1 MKKEI
6 ELLAPAGSYDIAV
19 AAINA
24 GADAVYLGGEQF
36 GARANAENLN
46 TEEII
51 DVLNYAH
58 LTERKVY
65 LTINT
70 LLKNSEI
77 ENDLYNF
84 LRPLYENGLD
94 SVIVQDV
101 GVILFVK
108 KHFPDLRIH
117 ASTQM
122 TVTGRKTVDWLKE
135 LGVKRVVLPRELSID
150 EIKDIKG
157 SDLEIESFVHG
168 ALCYC
173 YSGQCLLSSFIGG
186 RSGNRGR
193 CAQPCRL
200 PYDVM
205 YDGMLINDA
214 DEKYILSPKDICA
227 LYLLP
232 DIIDAGVTSLK
243 IEGRMKKKEYVCGVV
258 SIYRK
263 YLDMILSGEK
273 FEVDESDIKLL
284 MDLFNRHGFNESYFY
299 TKNGR
304 EMMSLKEPAFRE
316 ENREYVEHLRET
328 YSNKKLKKSIDLK
341 VTCKV
346 NEPLQM
352 VGKIDGEEI
361 KMEGAIVEEAKSM
374 PLSTE
379 VLDKHIRKTGNT
391 DFVFNDIEYDLD
403 ENTFLPVSE
412 INDVRRAF
420 LHKVLEVSLKKFKRE
435 LPEVDD
441 NKNDESNETIEDYSN
456 PSINVSVSSFD
467 QLNETLA
474 SDFVERVYI
483 DLNLFPI
490 DDLSEAIT
498 MVKEK
503 GCKVFIALPFVAR
516 RDDIKLIKNLY
527 LKAIKEVDGVLIRN
541 IEQYFYLQKL
551 VDIDFVFDYNVY
563 VWNNETKSYYAGLN
577 VETTVPVELNEA
589 ELINRGIECE
599 EFIAYGYMPMMISAN
614 CAFKTLNR
622 CEKNNDRYSLSDK
635 INNDFVVRCNCTHC
649 YNVMYNCN
657 ATSLFK
663 FKDDIKKLNPKSIRI
678 SFTNESGKLTKQIME
693 LTERSFVNDE
703 LVEDL
708 PNTTRGHFKRG
719 VL

>member
-1 MKKEI
+1 MKREV
-6 ELLAPAGSYDIAV
+6 ELLAPAGSYDIAI

-24 GADAVYLGGEQF
+24 GADAIYLGGENF
-36 GARANAENLN
+36 GARANAENL
-46 TEEII
+46 TQDEII

-58 LTERKVY
+58 LNGRKVY

-70 LLKNSEI
+70 LLKNKEI
-77 ENDLYNF
+77 NNNLLSF
-84 LRPLYENGLD
+84 VRPLYENGLD

-101 GVILFVK
+101 GVLLFIK
-108 KHFPDLRIH
+108 KHFPDLKIH

-122 TVTGRKTVDWLKE
+122 TISGKETVKWLKD
-135 LGVKRVVLPRELSID
+135 LGVERVVLPREFSVD
-150 EIKDIKG
+150 EIKDLKG
-157 SDLEIESFVHG
+157 IDIEIESFVHG

-200 PYDVM
+200 PYDVI

-232 DIIDAGVTSLK
+232 DIIDSGVASLK

-263 YLDMILSGEK
+263 YLDAILEGEK
-273 FEVDESDIKLL
+273 FDVDENDIKLL

-316 ENREYVEHLRET
+316 ENREFTDYLREK
-328 YSNKKLKKSIDLK
+328 YSNKTLMKPLYIGVK
-341 VTCKV
+341 CKV
-346 NEPLQM
+346 GESFEIFGE
-352 VGKIDGEEI
+352 VDGEEI
-361 KMEGAIVEEAKSM
+361 KVTGAEVEEAQKS
-374 PLSTE
+374 PLDIET
-379 VLDKHIRKTGNT
+379 LNKHVNKTGNT
-391 DFVFNDIEYDLD
+391 DFVFADIEYDMD
-403 ENTFLPVSE
+403 DNTFLPVSE
-412 INDVRRAF
+412 INDVRRKYLDLAHEKA
-420 LHKVLEVSLKKFKRE
+420 LAKFKRE
-435 LPEVDD
+435 YEEVETEEIE
-441 NKNDESNETIEDYSN
+441 KKTNDGQR
-456 PSINVSVSSFD
+456 SINVSVSSFD
-467 QLNETLA
+467 QLKETL
-474 SDFVERVYI
+474 SRSFIDKVYI
-483 DLNLFPI
+483 DLNLFPL
-490 DDLSEAIT
+490 DDVSNAMEL
-498 MVKEK
+498 VKEK
-503 GCKVFIALPFVAR
+503 NLSVYLALPFVGR
-516 RDDIKLIKNLY
+516 KDDLKIIKDNYLKLIK
-527 LKAIKEVDGVLIRN
+527 ESDGVLIRN
-541 IEQYFYLQKL
+541 IEQYFKLKDL

-563 VWNNETKSYYAGLN
+563 VWNDETKNYYGSFD
-577 VETTVPVELNEA
+577 VTTTVPVELNEA
-589 ELINRGIECE
+589 ELIERGVETE
-599 EFIAYGYMPMMISAN
+599 EFIAYGFIPMMISAN
-614 CAFKTLNR
+614 CAFRTLNR
-622 CEKNNDRYSLSDK
+622 CEKNNDRYALSDK
-635 INNDFVVRCNCTHC
+635 INNEFVVRCNCTHC

-663 FKDDIKKLNPKSIRI
+663 FKDDIEKLNPASIRI
-678 SFTNESGKLTKQIME
+678 SFTNESAKFSSQVLD
-693 LTERSFVNDE
+693 LAERAFVEGE

>member
-1 MKKEI
+1 MKRDI
-6 ELLAPAGSYDIAV
+6 ELLAPAGSYDIAI

-24 GADAVYLGGEQF
+24 GADAIYLGGENF

-58 LTERKVY
+58 LNGRKVY

-70 LLKNSEI
+70 LLKNKEI
-77 ENDLYNF
+77 NNNLYDF

-101 GVILFVK
+101 GVLLFVK
-108 KHFPDLRIH
+108 KHFPELKIH

-122 TVTGRKTVDWLKE
+122 TISGKETVKWLKD
-135 LGVKRVVLPRELSID
+135 LGVERVVLPRELSID
-150 EIKDIKG
+150 EIKDLKG
-157 SDLEIESFVHG
+157 IDIEIESFVHG

-200 PYDVM
+200 PYDVI
-205 YDGMLINDA
+205 YDGMLINES

-232 DIIDAGVTSLK
+232 EIINSGVTSLK
-243 IEGRMKKKEYVCGVV
+243 IEGRMKNKEYVCGVV

-263 YLDMILSGEK
+263 YLDAILDGEK
-273 FEVDESDIKLL
+273 FKVEESDIKLL

-304 EMMSLKEPAFRE
+304 DMISLKEPAFRE
-316 ENREYVEHLRET
+316 ENREFTDYLRDK
-328 YSNKKLKKSIDLK
+328 YSNKTLTKSLYIDVK
-341 VTCKV
+341 CKV
-346 NEPLQM
+346 GEPFEISGE
-352 VGKIDGEEI
+352 VDDEEI
-361 KMEGAIVEEAKSM
+361 KVEGAIVEEAQNM
-374 PLSTE
+374 PLELET
-379 VLDKHIRKTGNT
+379 LNKHVNKTGNT
-391 DFVFNDIEYDLD
+391 DFVFADIDYDMD
-403 ENTFLPVSE
+403 DNAFLPVSE
-412 INDVRRAF
+412 INDARRNYLDLAYDK
-420 LHKVLEVSLKKFKRE
+420 LLAKFKRE
-435 LPEVDD
+435 CEKVEETEK
-441 NKNDESNETIEDYSN
+441 KNIVGSDENRIIT
-456 PSINVSVSSFD
+456 VSVSSFD
-467 QLNETLA
+467 QLKETL
-474 SDFVERVYI
+474 SRDFVDRVYI
-483 DLNLFPI
+483 DLNLFPY
-490 DDLSEAIT
+490 DDLYNGMEL
-498 MVKEK
+498 VKENK
-503 GCKVFIALPFVAR
+503 KQCYLALPFVAR
-516 RDDIKLIKNLY
+516 KNDIKILKDNYIKQ
-527 LKAIKEVDGVLIRN
+527 IKESDGVLIRN
-541 IEQYFYLQKL
+541 IEQYFMLKDL
-551 VDIDFVFDYNVY
+551 VDIDFIFDYNVY
-563 VWNNETKSYYAGLN
+563 VWNDETKNYFKEFDITS
-577 VETTVPVELNEA
+577 TVPVELNEA
-589 ELINRGIECE
+589 ELIDRGVEDE
-599 EFIAYGYMPMMISAN
+599 EFIAYGFMPMMISAN

-622 CEKNNDRYSLSDK
+622 CEKNNDRYALSDK
-635 INNDFVVRCNCTHC
+635 INNEFVVRCNCEHC

-663 FKDDIKKLNPKSIRI
+663 YKDDIEKLNPKSIRI
-678 SFTNESGKLTKQIME
+678 SLTNESAKLSSQV
-693 LTERSFVNDE
+693 LDLAERAFVAGE

>member
-1 MKKEI
+1 MKREI
-6 ELLAPAGSYDIAV
+6 ELLAPAGSYDIAI

-24 GADAVYLGGEQF
+24 GADAVYLGGENF

-58 LTERKVY
+58 LNGRKVY

-70 LLKNSEI
+70 LLKNKEI
-77 ENDLYNF
+77 YNDLYDF

-94 SVIVQDV
+94 SVIVQDI
-101 GVILFVK
+101 GVLLFVK
-108 KHFPDLRIH
+108 NHFPDLKIH

-122 TVTGRKTVDWLKE
+122 TISGNETVKWLKE
-135 LGVKRVVLPRELSID
+135 LGAKRVVLPRELSID
-150 EIKDIKG
+150 EIKDLKG
-157 SDLEIESFVHG
+157 NDIEIETFVHG

-200 PYDVM
+200 PYDVI
-205 YDGMLINDA
+205 YDGMLINEA

-263 YLDMILSGEK
+263 YLDMILAGEK
-273 FEVDESDIKLL
+273 FKVEESDIKLL
-284 MDLFNRHGFNESYFY
+284 IDLFNRHGFNESYYY

-304 EMMSLKEPAFRE
+304 DMISLKEPAFRE
-316 ENREYVEHLRET
+316 ENREFTEYLREK
-328 YSNKKLKKSIDLK
+328 YSNKILKKPLYIDVK
-341 VTCKV
+341 CKV
-346 NEPLQM
+346 GEPFEISGE
-352 VGKIDGEEI
+352 VNDEEI
-361 KMEGAIVEEAKSM
+361 KVEGCVVEEAQNS
-374 PLSTE
+374 PLDVET
-379 VLDKHIRKTGNT
+379 LHKHINKTGNT
-391 DFVFNDIEYDLD
+391 DFVFVEPNYEIEG
-403 ENTFLPVSE
+403 EGFLPVSE
-412 INDVRRAF
+412 INDIRRQF
-420 LHKVLEVSLKKFKRE
+420 LNLANEKLLANFKRE
-435 LPEVDD
+435 CEE
-441 NKNDESNETIEDYSN
+441 KEETEIETTESENDSRQIT
-456 PSINVSVSSFD
+456 VSVSSFD
-467 QLNETLA
+467 QLKETL
-474 SDFVERVYI
+474 SRDFVDRVYI
-483 DLNLFPI
+483 DLNLFPL
-490 DDLSEAIT
+490 DDVDNAMELVRENKKSLY
-498 MVKEK
+498 
-503 GCKVFIALPFVAR
+503 FALPFVAR
-516 RDDIKLIKNLY
+516 KDDIKLLKDNY
-527 LKAIKEVDGVLIRN
+527 LKIIKESDGVLIRN
-541 IEQYFYLQKL
+541 IEQYFILKDL

-563 VWNNETKSYYAGLN
+563 VWNDETKDYYKDF
-577 VETTVPVELNEA
+577 EITSTVPVELNEA
-589 ELINRGIECE
+589 ELIERGVTDE
-599 EFIAYGYMPMMISAN
+599 EFIAYGFIPMMISAN

-622 CEKNNDRYSLSDK
+622 CEKNNDRYALSDK
-635 INNDFVVRCNCTHC
+635 INNEFVVRCNCTHC

-663 FKDDIKKLNPKSIRI
+663 FKDDINKLNPKSIRI
-678 SFTNESGKLTKQIME
+678 SLTNESAKLSSQVLD
-693 LTERSFVNDE
+693 LTERAFVAGE

>member
-1 MKKEI
+1 MKRDV
-6 ELLAPAGSYDIAV
+6 ELLAPAGSYDIAI

-24 GADAVYLGGEQF
+24 GADAVYLGGENF

-46 TEEII
+46 TEEIV

-58 LTERKVY
+58 LNGRKVY

-70 LLKNSEI
+70 LLKNKEI
-77 ENDLYNF
+77 KNNLYDF

-101 GVILFVK
+101 GVLLFVK
-108 KHFPDLRIH
+108 KHFPNLKIH

-122 TVTGRKTVDWLKE
+122 TISGKETVKWLKD
-135 LGVKRVVLPRELSID
+135 LGAERVVLPRELSID
-150 EIKDIKG
+150 EIKDLKG
-157 SDLEIESFVHG
+157 TDIEIESFVHG

-200 PYDVM
+200 PYDVI
-205 YDGMLINDA
+205 YDGMLINES

-263 YLDMILSGEK
+263 YLDMILNGEK
-273 FEVDESDIKLL
+273 FEVEESDIKLL

-304 EMMSLKEPAFRE
+304 EMISLKEPAFRE
-316 ENREYVEHLRET
+316 ENREFTEYLRDK
-328 YSNKKLKKSIDLK
+328 YSNKTLMKPLYINVK
-341 VTCKV
+341 CKV
-346 NEPLQM
+346 GEPFEISGE
-352 VGKIDGEEI
+352 VDGEQI
-361 KMEGAIVEEAKSM
+361 TVSGSDVEEAQNM
-374 PLSTE
+374 PLE
-379 VLDKHIRKTGNT
+379 LDTLNKHVNKTGNT
-391 DFVFNDIEYDLD
+391 DFVFEDIEYDMD
-403 ENTFLPVSE
+403 DNTFLPVSE
-412 INDVRRAF
+412 INDVRRKY
-420 LHKVLEVSLKKFKRE
+420 LDLVYEKSLAKFKRE
-435 LPEVDD
+435 CEEIEETEAVKEET
-441 NKNDESNETIEDYSN
+441 NNEQRLIT
-456 PSINVSVSSFD
+456 VSVSSFD
-467 QLNETLA
+467 QLKETL
-474 SDFVERVYI
+474 SRDFVDRVYI
-483 DLNLFPI
+483 DLNLFPF
-490 DDLSEAIT
+490 DDVENGIELI
-498 MVKEK
+498 KEK
-503 GCKVFIALPFVAR
+503 NIKVYLALPYVAR
-516 RDDIKLIKNLY
+516 KNDIKLIKDNY
-527 LKAIKEVDGVLIRN
+527 LKIIKQTDGVLIRN
-541 IEQYFYLQKL
+541 IEQYFFLKDL
-551 VDIDFVFDYNVY
+551 VDIDYVFDYNVY
-563 VWNNETKSYYAGLN
+563 VWNDETKQYYDSLDI
-577 VETTVPVELNEA
+577 TSTVPVELNEA
-589 ELINRGIECE
+589 ELIERGVTNE
-599 EFIAYGYMPMMISAN
+599 EFIAYGFIPMMISAN

-622 CEKNNDRYSLSDK
+622 CEKKNDRYALSDK
-635 INNDFVVRCNCTHC
+635 INNEFVVRCNCTHC

-663 FKDDIKKLNPKSIRI
+663 YKDDIEKLNPRSIRI
-678 SFTNESGKLTKQIME
+678 SLTNESAKLSSQVLD
-693 LTERSFVNDE
+693 LTERAFVAGE

>member
-1 MKKEI
+1 MKKDI
-6 ELLAPAGSYDIAV
+6 ELLAPAGSYDIAI

-24 GADAVYLGGEQF
+24 GADAVYLGGENF

-58 LTERKVY
+58 LNGRKVY

-70 LLKNSEI
+70 LLKNKEI
-77 ENDLYNF
+77 KNDLYDF
-84 LRPLYENGLD
+84 LCPLYENGLD
-94 SVIVQDV
+94 SVIVQDI
-101 GVILFVK
+101 GVLLFVK
-108 KHFPDLRIH
+108 KHFPDLKIH

-122 TVTGRKTVDWLKE
+122 TISGKETVKWLKD
-135 LGVKRVVLPRELSID
+135 LGAERVVLPRELSID
-150 EIKDIKG
+150 EIKDLKG
-157 SDLEIESFVHG
+157 TDVEIESFVHG

-200 PYDVM
+200 PYDVI
-205 YDGMLINDA
+205 YDGMLINEA

-263 YLDMILSGEK
+263 YLDMILDGENFK
-273 FEVDESDIKLL
+273 VEESDIKLL

-304 EMMSLKEPAFRE
+304 DMMSLKEPAFRE
-316 ENREYVEHLRET
+316 ENREFTEYIRDK
-328 YSNKKLKKSIDLK
+328 YSNKTLTKPLYINVK
-341 VTCKV
+341 CKV
-346 NEPLQM
+346 GDLFEIS
-352 VGKIDGEEI
+352 GKVDGEFI
-361 KMEGAIVEEAKSM
+361 TVTGSIVDEAQNM
-374 PLSTE
+374 PLELET
-379 VLDKHIRKTGNT
+379 LNKHINKTGNT
-391 DFVFNDIEYDLD
+391 DFVFEDIEYDMD
-403 ENTFLPVSE
+403 DNAFIPVSE
-412 INDVRRAF
+412 INDVRRKYLDLAYE
-420 LHKVLEVSLKKFKRE
+420 KSLAKFKRE
-435 LPEVDD
+435 CEEVEE
-441 NKNDESNETIEDYSN
+441 KETVKEKVMDEQRLIT
-456 PSINVSVSSFD
+456 VSVSTFD
-467 QLNETLA
+467 QLKETL
-474 SDFVERVYI
+474 SRDFVDRVYI
-483 DLNLFPI
+483 DLNLFPF
-490 DDLSEAIT
+490 DDVENGLELA
-498 MVKEK
+498 KEK
-503 GCKVFIALPFVAR
+503 NISVYIALPYVAR
-516 RDDIKLIKNLY
+516 KDDIKIIKDNY
-527 LKAIKEVDGVLIRN
+527 LKIIKDSDGVLVRN
-541 IEQYFYLQKL
+541 IEQYFFLKDL

-563 VWNNETKSYYAGLN
+563 VWNDETKNYYDSFN
-577 VETTVPVELNEA
+577 VTSTVPVELNEA
-589 ELINRGIECE
+589 ELLDRGVDEE
-599 EFIAYGYMPMMISAN
+599 EFIAYGFIPMMISAN
-614 CAFKTLNR
+614 CAFKTLDR
-622 CEKNNDRYSLSDK
+622 CEKKNDRYALSDK
-635 INNDFVVRCNCTHC
+635 INNEFVVRCNCTLC

-663 FKDDIKKLNPKSIRI
+663 YKDDIEKLNPKSIRI
-678 SFTNESGKLTKQIME
+678 ALTNESAKLSSQV
-693 LTERSFVNDE
+693 LDLAERAFVAGE

>member
-1 MKKEI
+1 MKREI
-6 ELLAPAGSYDIAV
+6 ELLAPAGSYDIAI

-24 GADAVYLGGEQF
+24 GADAIYLGGENF
-36 GARANAENLN
+36 GARANAENLT

-58 LTERKVY
+58 FNERKVY

-70 LLKNSEI
+70 LLKNKEI
-77 ENDLYNF
+77 RNDLYDF
-84 LRPLYENGLD
+84 LCPLYENGLD
-94 SVIVQDV
+94 SVIVQDI
-101 GVILFVK
+101 GVLSFVK
-108 KHFPDLRIH
+108 KHFPELKIH

-122 TVTGRKTVDWLKE
+122 TISGKETVKWLKD
-135 LGVKRVVLPRELSID
+135 LGAERVVLPRELSVD
-150 EIKDIKG
+150 EIKELKGTDI
-157 SDLEIESFVHG
+157 EIESFVHG

-200 PYDVM
+200 PYDVI
-205 YDGMLINDA
+205 YDGMLINEA

-263 YLDMILSGEK
+263 YLDAILDGEK
-273 FEVDESDIKLL
+273 YEVDEADIKLL

-316 ENREYVEHLRET
+316 ENREFTDLLREK
-328 YSNKKLKKSIDLK
+328 YSNKILMKPLEANVK
-341 VTCKV
+341 CKV
-346 NEPLQM
+346 GDPFEIS
-352 VGKIDGEEI
+352 GEIDDEEI
-361 KMEGAIVEEAKSM
+361 KVEGSVVEEAKNM
-374 PLSTE
+374 PLDLET
-379 VLDKHIRKTGNT
+379 LNKHVNKTGNT
-391 DFVFNDIEYDLD
+391 NFVFADIEYDID
-403 ENTFLPVSE
+403 DNTFLAVSD
-412 INDVRRAF
+412 INDTRRKF
-420 LHKVLEVSLKKFKRE
+420 LDLALEKSLAKFKRE
-435 LPEVDD
+435 CEKIEENMDD
-441 NKNDESNETIEDYSN
+441 NSDKASDEKMM
-456 PSINVSVSSFD
+456 INVSVSSFD
-467 QLNETLA
+467 QLKETL
-474 SDFVERVYI
+474 SRDFVDRVYI
-483 DLNLFPI
+483 DLNLFPLE
-490 DDLSEAIT
+490 DVENAIELI
-498 MVKEK
+498 KENK
-503 GCKVFIALPFVAR
+503 KSVHIALPFVAR
-516 RDDIKLIKNLY
+516 KDDIKLIKDNY
-527 LKAIKEVDGVLIRN
+527 LKYVKESDGVLIRN
-541 IEQYFYLQKL
+541 IEQYFYLKDL

-563 VWNNETKSYYAGLN
+563 VWNEETKN
-577 VETTVPVELNEA
+577 VYKDFNITSTVPVELNEA
-589 ELINRGIECE
+589 ELIDRGVNGE
-599 EFIAYGYMPMMISAN
+599 EFIAYGFMPMMISAN

-622 CEKNNDRYSLSDK
+622 CEKNNDRYALSDK
-635 INNDFVVRCNCTHC
+635 INNEFVVRCNCAHC

-663 FKDDIKKLNPKSIRI
+663 YKDDIKKLNPKSIRI
-678 SFTNESGKLTKQIME
+678 SLTNESAKLSNQVLD
-693 LTERSFVNDE
+693 LTERSFVADE

>member
-1 MKKEI
+1 MKRDV
-6 ELLAPAGSYDIAV
+6 ELLAPAGSYDIAI

-24 GADAVYLGGEQF
+24 GADAVYLGGENF

-46 TEEII
+46 IEEII

-58 LTERKVY
+58 LNGRKVY

-70 LLKNSEI
+70 LLKNKEI
-77 ENDLYNF
+77 KNDLYDF

-101 GVILFVK
+101 GVLLFVK
-108 KHFPDLRIH
+108 KHFPDLKIH

-122 TVTGRKTVDWLKE
+122 TISGKETVKWLKD
-135 LGVKRVVLPRELSID
+135 LGAERVVLPRELSID
-150 EIKDIKG
+150 EIKDLKSTDI
-157 SDLEIESFVHG
+157 EIESFVHG

-200 PYDVM
+200 PYDVI
-205 YDGMLINDA
+205 YDGMLINES

-263 YLDMILSGEK
+263 YLDMILNGEK
-273 FEVDESDIKLL
+273 FEVEESDIKLL

-304 EMMSLKEPAFRE
+304 EMISLKEPAFRE
-316 ENREYVEHLRET
+316 ENREFTEYLRDK
-328 YSNKKLKKSIDLK
+328 YSNKTLMKPLYINVK
-341 VTCKV
+341 CKV
-346 NEPLQM
+346 GDPFEISGE
-352 VGKIDGEEI
+352 VDGDQI
-361 KMEGAIVEEAKSM
+361 TVSGSDVEEAQNM
-374 PLSTE
+374 PLE
-379 VLDKHIRKTGNT
+379 LDTLNKHVSKTGNT
-391 DFVFNDIEYDLD
+391 DFVFEDIEYDMD
-403 ENTFLPVSE
+403 DNTFLPVSE
-412 INDVRRAF
+412 INDVRRKYLDLAYE
-420 LHKVLEVSLKKFKRE
+420 KSLAKFKRE
-435 LPEVDD
+435 CEDIEETEAVRDETD
-441 NKNDESNETIEDYSN
+441 NGERLIT
-456 PSINVSVSSFD
+456 VSVSSFD
-467 QLNETLA
+467 QLKETL
-474 SDFVERVYI
+474 SRDFVDRVYI
-483 DLNLFPI
+483 DLNLFPF
-490 DDLSEAIT
+490 DDVENGIELI
-498 MVKEK
+498 KEK
-503 GCKVFIALPFVAR
+503 NINVYLALPYVAR
-516 RDDIKLIKNLY
+516 KNDIKLIKDNY
-527 LKAIKEVDGVLIRN
+527 LKIIKQTDGVLIRN
-541 IEQYFYLQKL
+541 IEQYFFLKDL

-563 VWNNETKSYYAGLN
+563 VWNDETKQYYDSLDI
-577 VETTVPVELNEA
+577 TSTVPVELNEA
-589 ELINRGIECE
+589 ELIERGVTNE
-599 EFIAYGYMPMMISAN
+599 EFIAYGFIPMMISAN

-622 CEKNNDRYSLSDK
+622 CEKKNDRYTLSDK
-635 INNDFVVRCNCTHC
+635 INNEFVVRCNCTHC

-663 FKDDIKKLNPKSIRI
+663 FKDDIEKLNPKSIRI
-678 SFTNESGKLTKQIME
+678 SLTNESAKLSSQV
-693 LTERSFVNDE
+693 LDLAERAFVVGE

>member
-1 MKKEI
+1 MKREV
-6 ELLAPAGSYDIAV
+6 ELLAPAGSYDIAI

-24 GADAVYLGGEQF
+24 GADAVYLGGENF
-36 GARANAENLN
+36 GARANAENLK

-58 LTERKVY
+58 LNGRKVY

-70 LLKNSEI
+70 LLKNKEI
-77 ENDLYNF
+77 KNDLYDF

-94 SVIVQDV
+94 SVIVQDI
-101 GVILFVK
+101 GVLLFVK
-108 KHFPDLRIH
+108 KYFPELKIH

-122 TVTGRKTVDWLKE
+122 TIEGKETVKWLKN
-135 LGVKRVVLPRELSID
+135 LGAKRVVLPRELSID
-150 EIKDIKG
+150 EIKDLKG
-157 SDLEIESFVHG
+157 TDIEIESFVHG

-200 PYDVM
+200 PYDVL
-205 YDGMLINDA
+205 YDGMLINES

-263 YLDMILSGEK
+263 YLDAILDGEK
-273 FEVDESDIKLL
+273 FEVDENDIKLL
-284 MDLFNRHGFNESYFY
+284 MDLFNRHGFNESYYY
-299 TKNGR
+299 TKNSR
-304 EMMSLKEPAFRE
+304 EMISLKEPAFRE
-316 ENREYVEHLRET
+316 ENREYTDYLRDK
-328 YSNKKLKKSIDLK
+328 YSNKILVKPLNINVKCKVGEPFEIFGEVDDEELK
-341 VTCKV
+341 V
-346 NEPLQM
+346 
-352 VGKIDGEEI
+352 
-361 KMEGAIVEEAKSM
+361 EGAVVEEAQNM
-374 PLSTE
+374 PLELET
-379 VLDKHIRKTGNT
+379 LNKHVNKTGNT
-391 DFVFNDIEYDLD
+391 DFVFADIEYDLD
-403 ENTFLPVSE
+403 DNTFLPVSE
-412 INDVRRAF
+412 INDVRRKYLDLAYEKA
-420 LHKVLEVSLKKFKRE
+420 LAKFKRE
-435 LPEVDD
+435 CEEV
-441 NKNDESNETIEDYSN
+441 EETKQEEECVETEDR
-456 PSINVSVSSFD
+456 IITVSVSSFD
-467 QLNETLA
+467 QLKEAL
-474 SDFVERVYI
+474 SRDFVDRVYI
-483 DLNLFPI
+483 DLNLFPF
-490 DDLSEAIT
+490 DDVLNGMEL
-498 MVKEK
+498 VKE
-503 GCKVFIALPFVAR
+503 GNRKVYLALPYVAR
-516 RDDIKLIKNLY
+516 KDDIKIIKDDYLKLIKQS
-527 LKAIKEVDGVLIRN
+527 DGVLIRN
-541 IEQYFYLQKL
+541 IEQYFYLKDL

-563 VWNNETKSYYAGLN
+563 VWNDETKDYFKDFN
-577 VETTVPVELNEA
+577 VTSTVPVELNEA
-589 ELINRGIECE
+589 ELIDRGVNGE
-599 EFIAYGYMPMMISAN
+599 EFIAYGFIPMMISAN

-622 CEKNNDRYSLSDK
+622 CEKNNDRYALSDK
-635 INNDFVVRCNCTHC
+635 INNEFVVRCNCRHC

-678 SFTNESGKLTKQIME
+678 SLTNESAKLSSQVLD
-693 LTERSFVNDE
+693 LTERAFVAGE

>member
-1 MKKEI
+1 MKRDV
-6 ELLAPAGSYDIAV
+6 ELLAPAGSYDIAI

-24 GADAVYLGGEQF
+24 GADAVYLGGENF

-46 TEEII
+46 TEEIV

-58 LTERKVY
+58 LNGRKVY

-70 LLKNSEI
+70 LLKNKEI
-77 ENDLYNF
+77 KNDLYDF

-101 GVILFVK
+101 GVLLFVK
-108 KHFPDLRIH
+108 KHFPNLKIH

-122 TVTGRKTVDWLKE
+122 TISGKETVKWLKD
-135 LGVKRVVLPRELSID
+135 LGAERVVLPRELSID
-150 EIKDIKG
+150 EIKDLKG
-157 SDLEIESFVHG
+157 TDIEIESFVHG

-200 PYDVM
+200 PYDVI
-205 YDGMLINDA
+205 YDGMLINES

-263 YLDMILSGEK
+263 YLDMFLNGEK
-273 FEVDESDIKLL
+273 FEVEESDIKLL

-304 EMMSLKEPAFRE
+304 EMISLKEPAFRE
-316 ENREYVEHLRET
+316 ENREFTEYLRDK
-328 YSNKKLKKSIDLK
+328 YSNKTLMKPLYIDVK
-341 VTCKV
+341 CKV
-346 NEPLQM
+346 GEPFEISGE
-352 VGKIDGEEI
+352 VDGEQI
-361 KMEGAIVEEAKSM
+361 TVSGSDVEEAQNM
-374 PLSTE
+374 PLE
-379 VLDKHIRKTGNT
+379 LDTLNKHVNKTGNT
-391 DFVFNDIEYDLD
+391 DFVFEDIEYDMD
-403 ENTFLPVSE
+403 DNTFLPVSE
-412 INDVRRAF
+412 INDVRRKYLDLAYE
-420 LHKVLEVSLKKFKRE
+420 KSLAKFKRE
-435 LPEVDD
+435 CEEI
-441 NKNDESNETIEDYSN
+441 DEAEAVKEETNNEQRLIT
-456 PSINVSVSSFD
+456 VSVSSFD
-467 QLNETLA
+467 QLKETL
-474 SDFVERVYI
+474 SRDFVDRVYI
-483 DLNLFPI
+483 DLNLFPF
-490 DDLSEAIT
+490 DDVENGIEL
-498 MVKEK
+498 VKEK
-503 GCKVFIALPFVAR
+503 NIKVYLALPYVAR
-516 RDDIKLIKNLY
+516 KNDIKLIKDNY
-527 LKAIKEVDGVLIRN
+527 LKIIKQTDGVLIRN
-541 IEQYFYLQKL
+541 IEQHFFLKDL
-551 VDIDFVFDYNVY
+551 VDIDYVFDYNVY
-563 VWNNETKSYYAGLN
+563 VWNDETKRYYDSFDI
-577 VETTVPVELNEA
+577 TSTVPVELNEA
-589 ELINRGIECE
+589 ELIERGVTNE
-599 EFIAYGYMPMMISAN
+599 EFIAYGFIPMMISAN

-622 CEKNNDRYSLSDK
+622 CEKKNDRYALSDK
-635 INNDFVVRCNCTHC
+635 INNEFVVRCNCTHC

-663 FKDDIKKLNPKSIRI
+663 YKDDIEKLNPRSIRI
-678 SFTNESGKLTKQIME
+678 SLTNESAKLSSQVLD
-693 LTERSFVNDE
+693 LTERAFVAGE

>member
-1 MKKEI
+1 MKRDV
-6 ELLAPAGSYDIAV
+6 ELLAPAGSYDIAI

-24 GADAVYLGGEQF
+24 GADAVYLGGENF

-46 TEEII
+46 TEEIV

-58 LTERKVY
+58 LNGRKVY

-70 LLKNSEI
+70 LLKNKEI
-77 ENDLYNF
+77 KNNLYDF

-101 GVILFVK
+101 GVLLFVK
-108 KHFPDLRIH
+108 KHFPDLNIH

-122 TVTGRKTVDWLKE
+122 TISGKETVKWLKD
-135 LGVKRVVLPRELSID
+135 LGAERVVLPRELSID
-150 EIKDIKG
+150 EIKDLKG
-157 SDLEIESFVHG
+157 TDIEIESFVHG

-200 PYDVM
+200 PYDVI
-205 YDGMLINDA
+205 YDGMLINES

-263 YLDMILSGEK
+263 YLDMILNGEK
-273 FEVDESDIKLL
+273 FEVEESDIKLL

-304 EMMSLKEPAFRE
+304 EMISLKEPAFRE
-316 ENREYVEHLRET
+316 ENREFTEYLRDK
-328 YSNKKLKKSIDLK
+328 YSNKTLMKPLYINVK
-341 VTCKV
+341 CKV
-346 NEPLQM
+346 GEPFEISGE
-352 VGKIDGEEI
+352 VDGEQI
-361 KMEGAIVEEAKSM
+361 TVSGSDVEEAQNM
-374 PLSTE
+374 PLE
-379 VLDKHIRKTGNT
+379 LDTLNKHVNKTGNT
-391 DFVFNDIEYDLD
+391 DFVFEDIEYDMD
-403 ENTFLPVSE
+403 DNTFLPVSE
-412 INDVRRAF
+412 INDVRRKYLDLAYE
-420 LHKVLEVSLKKFKRE
+420 KSLAKFKRE
-435 LPEVDD
+435 CEEIEETEAVKEET
-441 NKNDESNETIEDYSN
+441 NNEQRLIT
-456 PSINVSVSSFD
+456 VSVSSFD
-467 QLNETLA
+467 QLKETL
-474 SDFVERVYI
+474 SRDFVDRVYI
-483 DLNLFPI
+483 DLNLFPF
-490 DDLSEAIT
+490 DDVENGIELI
-498 MVKEK
+498 KEK
-503 GCKVFIALPFVAR
+503 NIKVYLALPYVAR
-516 RDDIKLIKNLY
+516 KNDIKLIKDNY
-527 LKAIKEVDGVLIRN
+527 LKIIKQTDGVLIRN
-541 IEQYFYLQKL
+541 IEQYFFLKDL

-563 VWNNETKSYYAGLN
+563 VWNGETKQYYDSFGI
-577 VETTVPVELNEA
+577 TSTVPVELNEA
-589 ELINRGIECE
+589 ELIERGVTNE
-599 EFIAYGYMPMMISAN
+599 EFIAYGFIPMMISAN
-614 CAFKTLNR
+614 CAFKNLNR
-622 CEKNNDRYSLSDK
+622 CEKKNDRYALSDK
-635 INNDFVVRCNCTHC
+635 INNEFVVRCNCTHC

-663 FKDDIKKLNPKSIRI
+663 YKDDIEKLNPRSIRI
-678 SFTNESGKLTKQIME
+678 SLTNESAKLSSQVLD
-693 LTERSFVNDE
+693 LTERAFVAGE

>member
-1 MKKEI
+1 MKREI
-6 ELLAPAGSYDIAV
+6 ELLAPAGSYDIAI

-24 GADAVYLGGEQF
+24 GADAIYLGGENF
-36 GARANAENLN
+36 GARANAENLT

-58 LTERKVY
+58 LNERKVY

-70 LLKNSEI
+70 LLKNKEI
-77 ENDLYNF
+77 RNDLYGF
-84 LRPLYENGLD
+84 LCPLYENGLD
-94 SVIVQDV
+94 SVIVQDI
-101 GVILFVK
+101 GVLTFVK
-108 KHFPDLRIH
+108 KHFPNLKIH

-122 TVTGRKTVDWLKE
+122 TISGKETVKWLKD
-135 LGVKRVVLPRELSID
+135 LGAERVVLPRELSVD
-150 EIKDIKG
+150 EIKELKGTDI
-157 SDLEIESFVHG
+157 EIESFVHG

-200 PYDVM
+200 PYDVI
-205 YDGMLINDA
+205 YDGMLINEA

-263 YLDMILSGEK
+263 YLDSILDGEK
-273 FEVDESDIKLL
+273 YEVDEADIKLL

-316 ENREYVEHLRET
+316 ENREFTDLLREK
-328 YSNKKLKKSIDLK
+328 YSNKILMKPLEANVK
-341 VTCKV
+341 CKV
-346 NEPLQM
+346 GEPFEIS
-352 VGKIDGEEI
+352 GEIDDEEI
-361 KMEGAIVEEAKSM
+361 KVEGSVVEEAKNM
-374 PLSTE
+374 PLDLET
-379 VLDKHIRKTGNT
+379 LNKHVNKTGNT
-391 DFVFNDIEYDLD
+391 NFVFADIEYDID
-403 ENTFLPVSE
+403 DNTFLAVSD
-412 INDVRRAF
+412 INDTRRKF
-420 LHKVLEVSLKKFKRE
+420 LDLALEKSLAKFKRE
-435 LPEVDD
+435 CEKIEENMDD
-441 NKNDESNETIEDYSN
+441 NSDEASDEKMM
-456 PSINVSVSSFD
+456 INVSVSSFD
-467 QLNETLA
+467 QLKETL
-474 SDFVERVYI
+474 SRDFVDRVYI
-483 DLNLFPI
+483 DLNLFPL
-490 DDLSEAIT
+490 DDVENAIELI
-498 MVKEK
+498 KENK
-503 GCKVFIALPFVAR
+503 KSVHIALPFVAR
-516 RDDIKLIKNLY
+516 KDDIKLIKDNY
-527 LKAIKEVDGVLIRN
+527 LKCVKESDGVLIRN
-541 IEQYFYLQKL
+541 IEQYFYLKEL

-563 VWNNETKSYYAGLN
+563 VWNEETKN
-577 VETTVPVELNEA
+577 VYKDFNITSTVPVELNEA
-589 ELINRGIECE
+589 ELIDRGVNGE
-599 EFIAYGYMPMMISAN
+599 EFIAYGFMPMMISAN

-622 CEKNNDRYSLSDK
+622 CEKNNDRYALSDK
-635 INNDFVVRCNCTHC
+635 INNEFVVRCNCTHC

-663 FKDDIKKLNPKSIRI
+663 YKDDIKKLNPKSIRI
-678 SFTNESGKLTKQIME
+678 SLTNESAKLSNQVLD
-693 LTERSFVNDE
+693 LTERSFVADE

>member
-1 MKKEI
+1 MKREI
-6 ELLAPAGSYDIAV
+6 ELLAPAGSYDIAI

-24 GADAVYLGGEQF
+24 GADAIYLGGENF
-36 GARANAENLN
+36 GARANAENLT

-58 LTERKVY
+58 LNERKVY

-70 LLKNSEI
+70 LLKNKEI
-77 ENDLYNF
+77 RNDLYGF
-84 LRPLYENGLD
+84 LCPLYENGLD
-94 SVIVQDV
+94 SVIVQDI
-101 GVILFVK
+101 GVLSFVK
-108 KHFPDLRIH
+108 KHFPELKIH

-122 TVTGRKTVDWLKE
+122 TISGKETVKWLKD
-135 LGVKRVVLPRELSID
+135 LGAERVVLPREFSID
-150 EIKDIKG
+150 EIKELKG
-157 SDLEIESFVHG
+157 SDMEIESFVHG

-200 PYDVM
+200 PYDVI
-205 YDGMLINDA
+205 YDGMLINEA

-263 YLDMILSGEK
+263 YLDAILDGEK
-273 FEVDESDIKLL
+273 YEVDEADIKLL

-316 ENREYVEHLRET
+316 ENREFTDLLREK
-328 YSNKKLKKSIDLK
+328 YSNKILMKPLEANVK
-341 VTCKV
+341 CKV
-346 NEPLQM
+346 GDPFEIS
-352 VGKIDGEEI
+352 GEIDDEEI
-361 KMEGAIVEEAKSM
+361 KVEGSVVEEAKNM
-374 PLSTE
+374 PLDLET
-379 VLDKHIRKTGNT
+379 LNKHVNKTGNT
-391 DFVFNDIEYDLD
+391 NFVFADIEYDID
-403 ENTFLPVSE
+403 DNTFLAVSD
-412 INDVRRAF
+412 INDTRRKF
-420 LHKVLEVSLKKFKRE
+420 LDLALEKSLAKFKRE
-435 LPEVDD
+435 CEKIEENMDD
-441 NKNDESNETIEDYSN
+441 NSDEASDEKMM
-456 PSINVSVSSFD
+456 INVSVSSFD
-467 QLNETLA
+467 QLKETL
-474 SDFVERVYI
+474 SRDFVDRVYI
-483 DLNLFPI
+483 DLNLFPLE
-490 DDLSEAIT
+490 DVENAIELI
-498 MVKEK
+498 KENK
-503 GCKVFIALPFVAR
+503 KSVHIALPFVAR
-516 RDDIKLIKNLY
+516 KDDIKLIKDNY
-527 LKAIKEVDGVLIRN
+527 LKYVKESDGVLIRN
-541 IEQYFYLQKL
+541 IEQYFYLKDL

-563 VWNNETKSYYAGLN
+563 VWNEETKN
-577 VETTVPVELNEA
+577 VYKDFNITSTVPVELNEA
-589 ELINRGIECE
+589 ELIDRGVNGE
-599 EFIAYGYMPMMISAN
+599 EFIAYGFMPMMISAN

-622 CEKNNDRYSLSDK
+622 CEKNNDRYALSDK
-635 INNDFVVRCNCTHC
+635 INNEFVVRCNCAHC

-663 FKDDIKKLNPKSIRI
+663 YKDDIKKLNPKSIRI
-678 SFTNESGKLTKQIME
+678 SLTNESAKLSNQVLD
-693 LTERSFVNDE
+693 LTERSFVADE

>member
-1 MKKEI
+1 MKRDI
-6 ELLAPAGSYDIAV
+6 ELLAPAGSYDIAI

-24 GADAVYLGGEQF
+24 GADAVYLGGENF

-46 TEEII
+46 TEAII

-58 LTERKVY
+58 LNGRKVY

-70 LLKNSEI
+70 LLKNKELK
-77 ENDLYNF
+77 NDLYDF
-84 LRPLYENGLD
+84 LCPLYENGLD

-101 GVILFVK
+101 GVLLFVK
-108 KHFPDLRIH
+108 KHFPDLKIH

-122 TVTGRKTVDWLKE
+122 TISGKETVKWLKD
-135 LGVKRVVLPRELSID
+135 LGAERVVLPRELSID
-150 EIKDIKG
+150 EIKDLKG
-157 SDLEIESFVHG
+157 TDIEIESFVHG

-200 PYDVM
+200 PYDVI
-205 YDGMLINDA
+205 YDGMLINES

-263 YLDMILSGEK
+263 YLDMILNGEK
-273 FEVDESDIKLL
+273 FEVEESDIKLL

-304 EMMSLKEPAFRE
+304 EMISLKEPAFRE
-316 ENREYVEHLRET
+316 ENREFTEYLRDK
-328 YSNKKLKKSIDLK
+328 YSNKTLMKPLYINVK
-341 VTCKV
+341 CKV
-346 NEPLQM
+346 GEPFEITGE
-352 VGKIDGEEI
+352 VDGEKI
-361 KMEGAIVEEAKSM
+361 TVSGSDVEEAQNM
-374 PLSTE
+374 PLE
-379 VLDKHIRKTGNT
+379 LDTLNKHVNKTGNT
-391 DFVFNDIEYDLD
+391 DFVFEDIEYDMD
-403 ENTFLPVSE
+403 DNTFLPVSE
-412 INDVRRAF
+412 INDVRRKYLDLAYE
-420 LHKVLEVSLKKFKRE
+420 KSLAKFKRE
-435 LPEVDD
+435 CEEIEETETS
-441 NKNDESNETIEDYSN
+441 KEESNNEERLIT
-456 PSINVSVSSFD
+456 VSVSSFD
-467 QLNETLA
+467 QLKETL
-474 SDFVERVYI
+474 SRDFIDRVYI
-483 DLNLFPI
+483 DLNLFPF
-490 DDLSEAIT
+490 DDVENGIEL
-498 MVKEK
+498 VKEK
-503 GCKVFIALPFVAR
+503 NISVYIALPYVAR
-516 RDDIKLIKNLY
+516 KNDIKLIKDIY
-527 LKAIKEVDGVLIRN
+527 LKIIKQTDGVLIRN
-541 IEQYFYLQKL
+541 IEQYFFLKDL

-563 VWNNETKSYYAGLN
+563 VWNDETKHYYDSLD
-577 VETTVPVELNEA
+577 VTSTVPVELNEA
-589 ELINRGIECE
+589 ELIDRGVTNE
-599 EFIAYGYMPMMISAN
+599 EFIAYGFIPMMISAN
-614 CAFKTLNR
+614 CAFKTLER
-622 CEKNNDRYSLSDK
+622 CEKKNDRYALSDK
-635 INNDFVVRCNCTHC
+635 INNEFVVRCNCTHC

-663 FKDDIKKLNPKSIRI
+663 FKDDIEKLNPKSIRI
-678 SFTNESGKLTKQIME
+678 SLTNESAKLSSQV
-693 LTERSFVNDE
+693 LDLAERAFVAGE

>member
-1 MKKEI
+1 MKKEV
-6 ELLAPAGSYDIAV
+6 ELLAPAGSYDIAI

-24 GADAVYLGGEQF
+24 GADAIYLGGENF
-36 GARANAENLN
+36 GARANAENLT

-58 LTERKVY
+58 LNGRKVY

-70 LLKNSEI
+70 LLKNREI
-77 ENDLYNF
+77 KIDLYDF
-84 LRPLYENGLD
+84 LSPLYENGLD

-101 GVILFVK
+101 GVLCFVK
-108 KHFPDLRIH
+108 KHFPELKIH

-122 TVTGRKTVDWLKE
+122 TISGKETVKWLKG
-135 LGVKRVVLPRELSID
+135 LGVGRVVLPRELSID
-150 EIKDIKG
+150 EIKDLKG
-157 SDLEIESFVHG
+157 TDIEIESFVHG

-200 PYDVM
+200 PYDVI

-232 DIIDAGVTSLK
+232 DIIDAGVHSLK

-263 YLDMILSGEK
+263 YLDQILDGEK
-273 FEVDESDIKLL
+273 FEVDENDIKLL

-304 EMMSLKEPAFRE
+304 DMMSLKEPVFRE
-316 ENREYVEHLRET
+316 ENREYTDYLREK
-328 YSNKKLKKSIDLK
+328 YSNKSLMKPLEIDVK
-341 VTCKV
+341 CKV
-346 NEPLQM
+346 GEPF
-352 VGKIDGEEI
+352 VISGEIDGEQISVAGNVVEKAEKSPLEI
-361 KMEGAIVEEAKSM
+361 ET
-374 PLSTE
+374 LN
-379 VLDKHIRKTGNT
+379 KHVNKTGNT
-391 DFVFNDIEYDLD
+391 NFVFTDIEYDMD
-403 ENTFLPVSE
+403 DNTFLPVSV
-412 INDVRRAF
+412 INDVRREF
-420 LHKVLEVSLKKFKRE
+420 LDLALQKSLEKFKRVCEE
-435 LPEVDD
+435 LEIESEE
-441 NKNDESNETIEDYSN
+441 KTKSENDKID
-456 PSINVSVSSFD
+456 INVSVSSFE
-467 QLNETLA
+467 QLKETL
-474 SDFVERVYI
+474 SRDFVDRVYI
-483 DLNLFPI
+483 DLNLFPLE
-490 DDLSEAIT
+490 DLENGMSL
-498 MVKEK
+498 VKEK
-503 GCKVFIALPFVAR
+503 NLKVYLALPFVAR
-516 RDDIKLIKNLY
+516 KDDLKIIKDNY
-527 LKAIKEVDGVLIRN
+527 LKQIKDSDGVLIRN
-541 IEQYFYLQKL
+541 IEQYFFLKDL

-563 VWNNETKSYYAGLN
+563 VWNEETKKYFKDFDITS
-577 VETTVPVELNEA
+577 TVPVELNEA
-589 ELINRGIECE
+589 ELIDRGMENE
-599 EFIAYGYMPMMISAN
+599 EFIAYGFIPMMISAN

-622 CEKNNDRYSLSDK
+622 CEKNNDRYALSDK
-635 INNDFVVRCNCTHC
+635 INNEFAVRCNCTHC

-663 FKDDIKKLNPKSIRI
+663 YKDDIEKLNPKSIRI
-678 SFTNESGKLTKQIME
+678 SLTNESAKLSSQVLN
-693 LTERSFVNDE
+693 LTERTFVAGE

>member
-1 MKKEI
+1 MKREI
-6 ELLAPAGSYDIAV
+6 ELLAPAGSYDIAI

-24 GADAVYLGGEQF
+24 GADAIYLGGENF
-36 GARANAENLN
+36 GARANAENLT

-58 LTERKVY
+58 LNERKVY

-70 LLKNSEI
+70 LLKNKEI
-77 ENDLYNF
+77 RNDLYGF
-84 LRPLYENGLD
+84 LCPLYENGLD
-94 SVIVQDV
+94 SVIVQDI
-101 GVILFVK
+101 GVLSFVK
-108 KHFPDLRIH
+108 KHFPELKIH

-122 TVTGRKTVDWLKE
+122 TISGKETVKWLKD
-135 LGVKRVVLPRELSID
+135 LGAERVVLPRELSVD
-150 EIKDIKG
+150 EIKELKGTDI
-157 SDLEIESFVHG
+157 EIESFVHG

-200 PYDVM
+200 PYDVI
-205 YDGMLINDA
+205 YDGMLINEA

-263 YLDMILSGEK
+263 YLDAILDGEK
-273 FEVDESDIKLL
+273 YEVDEADIKLL

-316 ENREYVEHLRET
+316 ENREFTDLLREK
-328 YSNKKLKKSIDLK
+328 YSNKILMKPLEANVK
-341 VTCKV
+341 CKV
-346 NEPLQM
+346 GDPFEIS
-352 VGKIDGEEI
+352 GEIDDEEI
-361 KMEGAIVEEAKSM
+361 KVEGSVVEEAKNM
-374 PLSTE
+374 PLDLET
-379 VLDKHIRKTGNT
+379 LNKHVNKTGNT
-391 DFVFNDIEYDLD
+391 NFVFADIEYDID
-403 ENTFLPVSE
+403 DNTFLAVSD
-412 INDVRRAF
+412 INDTRRKF
-420 LHKVLEVSLKKFKRE
+420 LDLALEKSLAKFKRE
-435 LPEVDD
+435 CEKIEENMDD
-441 NKNDESNETIEDYSN
+441 NSDEASDEKMM
-456 PSINVSVSSFD
+456 INVSVSSFD
-467 QLNETLA
+467 QLKETL
-474 SDFVERVYI
+474 SRDFVDRVYI
-483 DLNLFPI
+483 DLNLFPLE
-490 DDLSEAIT
+490 DVENAIELI
-498 MVKEK
+498 KENK
-503 GCKVFIALPFVAR
+503 KSVHIALPFVAR
-516 RDDIKLIKNLY
+516 KDDIKLIKDNY
-527 LKAIKEVDGVLIRN
+527 LKYVKESDGVLIRN
-541 IEQYFYLQKL
+541 IEQYFYLKDL

-563 VWNNETKSYYAGLN
+563 VWNEETKN
-577 VETTVPVELNEA
+577 VYKDFNITSTVPVELNEA
-589 ELINRGIECE
+589 ELIDRGVNGE
-599 EFIAYGYMPMMISAN
+599 EFIAYGFMPMMISAN

-622 CEKNNDRYSLSDK
+622 CEKNNDRYALSDK
-635 INNDFVVRCNCTHC
+635 INNEFVVRCNCAHC

-663 FKDDIKKLNPKSIRI
+663 YKDDIKKLNPKSIRI
-678 SFTNESGKLTKQIME
+678 SLTNESAKLSNQVLD
-693 LTERSFVNDE
+693 LTERSFVADE

>member
-1 MKKEI
+1 MKREV
-6 ELLAPAGSYDIAV
+6 ELLAPAGSYDIAI

-24 GADAVYLGGEQF
+24 GADAIYLGGENF
-36 GARANAENLN
+36 GARANAENL
-46 TEEII
+46 TQDEII

-58 LTERKVY
+58 LNGRKVY

-70 LLKNSEI
+70 LLKNKEI
-77 ENDLYNF
+77 NNNLLSF
-84 LRPLYENGLD
+84 VRPLYENGLD

-101 GVILFVK
+101 GVLLFIK
-108 KHFPDLRIH
+108 KHFPDLKIH

-122 TVTGRKTVDWLKE
+122 TISGKETVKWLKD
-135 LGVKRVVLPRELSID
+135 LGVERVVLPREFSVD
-150 EIKDIKG
+150 EIKDLKG
-157 SDLEIESFVHG
+157 IDIEIESFVHG

-200 PYDVM
+200 PYDVI

-232 DIIDAGVTSLK
+232 DIIDSGVTSLK

-263 YLDMILSGEK
+263 YLDAILEGEK
-273 FEVDESDIKLL
+273 FDVDENDIKLL
-284 MDLFNRHGFNESYFY
+284 MDLFNRHGFNESYYY

-316 ENREYVEHLRET
+316 ENREFTDYLREK
-328 YSNKKLKKSIDLK
+328 YSNKTLMKPLYINVK
-341 VTCKV
+341 CKV
-346 NEPLQM
+346 GEPFEIFGE
-352 VGKIDGEEI
+352 VDGEEI
-361 KMEGAIVEEAKSM
+361 KVTDAEVEEAQKS
-374 PLSTE
+374 PLDLET
-379 VLDKHIRKTGNT
+379 LNKHVNKTGNT
-391 DFVFNDIEYDLD
+391 DFVFADIEYDMD
-403 ENTFLPVSE
+403 DNTFLPVSE
-412 INDVRRAF
+412 INDVRRKYLDLAYEKA
-420 LHKVLEVSLKKFKRE
+420 LSKFKRE
-435 LPEVDD
+435 YEEVETEEIE
-441 NKNDESNETIEDYSN
+441 KKTNDGQR
-456 PSINVSVSSFD
+456 SINVSVSSFD
-467 QLNETLA
+467 QLKETL
-474 SDFVERVYI
+474 SRSFIDKVYI
-483 DLNLFPI
+483 DLNLFPL
-490 DDLSEAIT
+490 DDVSNAMEL
-498 MVKEK
+498 VKEK
-503 GCKVFIALPFVAR
+503 NLSVYLALPFVGR
-516 RDDIKLIKNLY
+516 KDDLKIIKDNYLKLIK
-527 LKAIKEVDGVLIRN
+527 ESDGVLIRN
-541 IEQYFYLQKL
+541 IEQYFMLKDL

-563 VWNNETKSYYAGLN
+563 VWNDETKNYYDTFD
-577 VETTVPVELNEA
+577 VTTTVPVELNEA
-589 ELINRGIECE
+589 ELIERGVETE
-599 EFIAYGYMPMMISAN
+599 EFIAYGFIPMMISAN

-622 CEKNNDRYSLSDK
+622 CEKNNDRYALSDK
-635 INNDFVVRCNCTHC
+635 INNEFVVRCNCTHC

-663 FKDDIKKLNPKSIRI
+663 FKDDIEKLKPASIRI
-678 SFTNESGKLTKQIME
+678 SFTNESAKLSSQV
-693 LTERSFVNDE
+693 LDLAERAFVAGE

>member
-1 MKKEI
+1 MKRDI
-6 ELLAPAGSYDIAV
+6 ELLAPAGSYDIAI

-24 GADAVYLGGEQF
+24 GADAIYLGGENF

-51 DVLNYAH
+51 DILNYAH
-58 LTERKVY
+58 LNGRKVY

-70 LLKNSEI
+70 LLKNKEI
-77 ENDLYNF
+77 KNDLYGF

-101 GVILFVK
+101 GVLLFVK
-108 KHFPDLRIH
+108 KHFPNLKIH

-122 TVTGRKTVDWLKE
+122 TISGKETVKWLKD
-135 LGVKRVVLPRELSID
+135 LGAERIVLPRELSVD
-150 EIKDIKG
+150 EIKDLKG
-157 SDLEIESFVHG
+157 TDIEIESFVHG

-200 PYDVM
+200 PYDVI
-205 YDGMLINDA
+205 YDGMLINES

-263 YLDMILSGEK
+263 YLDMILNGEK
-273 FEVDESDIKLL
+273 FEVEESDIKLL

-304 EMMSLKEPAFRE
+304 EMISLKEPAFRE
-316 ENREYVEHLRET
+316 ENREFTEYLRDK
-328 YSNKKLKKSIDLK
+328 YSNKILMKPLYINVK
-341 VTCKV
+341 CKV
-346 NEPLQM
+346 GEPFEISGE
-352 VGKIDGEEI
+352 VDGEELVVS
-361 KMEGAIVEEAKSM
+361 GSDVEEAQNM
-374 PLSTE
+374 PLE
-379 VLDKHIRKTGNT
+379 LDTLNKHVNKTGNT
-391 DFVFNDIEYDLD
+391 DFVFEDIEYDMD
-403 ENTFLPVSE
+403 DNTFLPVSE
-412 INDVRRAF
+412 INDVRRKYLDSAYEKT
-420 LHKVLEVSLKKFKRE
+420 LAKFKRE
-435 LPEVDD
+435 CEEIEEAETVKEET
-441 NKNDESNETIEDYSN
+441 NNEQRLIT
-456 PSINVSVSSFD
+456 VSASSFD
-467 QLNETLA
+467 QLKETL
-474 SDFVERVYI
+474 SRDFIDRVYI
-483 DLNLFPI
+483 DLNLFPL
-490 DDLSEAIT
+490 DDVENGIELI
-498 MVKEK
+498 KEK
-503 GCKVFIALPFVAR
+503 NISAYIALPYVAR
-516 RDDIKLIKNLY
+516 KNDIKLIKDNY
-527 LKAIKEVDGVLIRN
+527 LKIIKQSDGVLIRN
-541 IEQYFYLQKL
+541 IEQYFFLKDL

-563 VWNNETKSYYAGLN
+563 VWNDETKHYYDSLDI
-577 VETTVPVELNEA
+577 TSTVPVELNEA
-589 ELINRGIECE
+589 ELIERGVTDE
-599 EFIAYGYMPMMISAN
+599 EFIAYGFIPMMISAN
-614 CAFKTLNR
+614 CAFKTLDR
-622 CEKNNDRYSLSDK
+622 CEKKNDRCALSDK
-635 INNDFVVRCNCTHC
+635 INNEFVVRCNCTHC

-663 FKDDIKKLNPKSIRI
+663 FKDDIEKLNPRSIRI
-678 SFTNESGKLTKQIME
+678 SLTNESAKLSSQVLD
-693 LTERSFVNDE
+693 LTERAFVAGE

>member
-1 MKKEI
+1 MKRDI
-6 ELLAPAGSYDIAV
+6 ELLAPAGSYDIAI

-24 GADAVYLGGEQF
+24 GADAVYLGGENF

-46 TEEII
+46 IEEII

-58 LTERKVY
+58 LNGRKVY

-70 LLKNSEI
+70 LLKNKEI
-77 ENDLYNF
+77 KNDLYDF

-101 GVILFVK
+101 GVLLFVK
-108 KHFPDLRIH
+108 KHFPDLKIH

-122 TVTGRKTVDWLKE
+122 TISGKETVKWLKD
-135 LGVKRVVLPRELSID
+135 LGAERVVLPRELSID
-150 EIKDIKG
+150 EIKDLRGTDI
-157 SDLEIESFVHG
+157 EIESFVHG

-200 PYDVM
+200 PYDVI
-205 YDGMLINDA
+205 YDGMLINES

-232 DIIDAGVTSLK
+232 DIIDAGITSLK

-263 YLDMILSGEK
+263 YLDMILNGEK
-273 FEVDESDIKLL
+273 FEVEESDIKLL

-304 EMMSLKEPAFRE
+304 EMISLKEPAFRE
-316 ENREYVEHLRET
+316 ENREFTEYLRDK
-328 YSNKKLKKSIDLK
+328 YSNKTLMKPLYIDVK
-341 VTCKV
+341 CKV
-346 NEPLQM
+346 GEPFEISGE
-352 VGKIDGEEI
+352 VDGEQI
-361 KMEGAIVEEAKSM
+361 TVSGSDVEEAQNM
-374 PLSTE
+374 PLE
-379 VLDKHIRKTGNT
+379 LDTLNKHVNKTGNT
-391 DFVFNDIEYDLD
+391 DFVFEDIEYDMD
-403 ENTFLPVSE
+403 DNTFLPVSE
-412 INDVRRAF
+412 INDVRRKYLDLAYE
-420 LHKVLEVSLKKFKRE
+420 KSLAKFKRE
-435 LPEVDD
+435 CE
-441 NKNDESNETIEDYSN
+441 EIEETETVREEADSGER
-456 PSINVSVSSFD
+456 SIAVSVSSFD
-467 QLNETLA
+467 QLKETL
-474 SDFVERVYI
+474 SRDFVDRVYI
-483 DLNLFPI
+483 DLNLFPF
-490 DDLSEAIT
+490 DDVENGIELI
-498 MVKEK
+498 KEK
-503 GCKVFIALPFVAR
+503 NKKAYIALPYVAR
-516 RDDIKLIKNLY
+516 KNDIKLIKDNY
-527 LKAIKEVDGVLIRN
+527 LKTIKQTDGVLIRN
-541 IEQYFYLQKL
+541 IEQYFFLKDL

-563 VWNNETKSYYAGLN
+563 VWNDQTKNYYDSFGI
-577 VETTVPVELNEA
+577 TSTVPVELNEA
-589 ELINRGIECE
+589 ELLDRGVEGE
-599 EFIAYGYMPMMISAN
+599 EFIAYGFIPMMISAN
-614 CAFKTLNR
+614 CAFKTLDR
-622 CEKNNDRYSLSDK
+622 CEKKNDRFALSDK
-635 INNDFVVRCNCTHC
+635 INNEFVVRCNCTHC

-663 FKDDIKKLNPKSIRI
+663 YKDDIEKLNPKSIRI
-678 SFTNESGKLTKQIME
+678 SLTNESAKLSSQVLD
-693 LTERSFVNDE
+693 LTERAFVAGE